1 MAHLH
6 VDPSAPWY
14 IRDAVDSILV
24 LHIGGGTIGLL
35 SGATALIAKKGEWL
49 HRTSGMVFL
58 ASMLVMATIGAS
70 VSPLLRDRV
79 STVAGIMTLYLL
91 VSAWQT
97 VRRGEGTIGS
107 AEAAASLVPFGI
119 VAAGVTFMVMAAASP
134 SGTIDGEPPQSFY
147 VFVIVG
153 AIAALSDVK
162 VIVARGITGVQRIAR
177 HLWRMCTALFVASGS
192 LFLGQPQVFPAS
204 IRHSGLL
211 FVPALAPLVF
221 LVFWMIRVRIGER
234 FKRGAGTLNPAKSPL
249 NFASPMNAG

>member
-49 HRTSGMVFL
+49 HRASGKVFF

-70 VSPLLRDRV
+70 VSPLMDDRV

-91 VSAWQT
+91 VTAWLT
-97 VRRGEGTIGS
+97 VRRREGTLGRP
-107 AEAAASLVPFGI
+107 EVAASLVPLG
-119 VAAGVTFMVMAAASP
+119 VAAAGITFMVIAANDP
-134 SGTIDGEPPQSFY
+134 SGTIDGQPPQAFY
-147 VFVIVG
+147 VFTIVG
-153 AIAALSDVK
+153 AIAALTDVK
-162 VIVARGITGVQRIAR
+162 VILSRGIAGAQRIAR

-192 LFLGQPQVFPAS
+192 LFLGQPQVFPES
-204 IRHSGLL
+204 IRHSGIL

-221 LVFWMIRVRIGER
+221 LLFWMIRVRLTKWFRNGTVAQ
-234 FKRGAGTLNPAKSPL
+234 GA
-249 NFASPMNAG
+249 